1 MMYFEYKEMEKNMDI
16 KNKISELS
24 IEATIENLEKVE
36 EFIDENLDKCNFST
50 KRMNQ
55 IKISV
60 EEIYVNIAHYAYS
73 PNTGMAKISV
83 DINQDDKYM
92 EIVFIDQGKPYNPLE
107 KKDPDVKLKVSERQ
121 MGGLGI
127 YMTKKLMDDIS
138 YEYSHGKNIL
148 TLKNNWD

>member
-1 MMYFEYKEMEKNMDI
+1 MMYFEYKEIEKNMDI

-60 EEIYVNIAHYAYS
+60 
-73 PNTGMAKISV
+73 
-83 DINQDDKYM
+83 
-92 EIVFIDQGKPYNPLE
+92 
-107 KKDPDVKLKVSERQ
+107 
-121 MGGLGI
+121 
-127 YMTKKLMDDIS
+127 
-138 YEYSHGKNIL
+138 
-148 TLKNNWD
+148 

>member
-1 MMYFEYKEMEKNMDI
+1 MYFEYKEIEKNMDI

-50 KRMNQ
+50 KRMSQ

-148 TLKNNWD
+148 TLKKNWD

>member
-1 MMYFEYKEMEKNMDI
+1 MMYFEYKEIEKNMDK

-107 KKDPDVKLKVSERQ
+107 KKDPDVKLKLSERQ

>member
-1 MMYFEYKEMEKNMDI
+1 MMYFEYKEIEKNMDK

-36 EFIDENLDKCNFST
+36 EFIDENLDKCNFSK
-50 KRMNQ
+50 KRMSQ

>member
-1 MMYFEYKEMEKNMDI
+1 MMCFEYKEIEKNMDI

-36 EFIDENLDKCNFST
+36 EFIDENLDKCNFYK
-50 KRMNQ
+50 KRMSQ

-138 YEYSHGKNIL
+138 YEYKDGQNIL
-148 TLKNNWD
+148 RIKKLI

>member
-1 MMYFEYKEMEKNMDI
+1 MMYFEYKEIEKNMDK

-92 EIVFIDQGKPYNPLE
+92 EIVFIDQGKPYNTLE
-107 KKDPDVKLKVSERQ
+107 NKDPDVKLKLSERQ

>member
-1 MMYFEYKEMEKNMDI
+1 MMYFEYKEIEKNMDI

-107 KKDPDVKLKVSERQ
+107 KKDPDVKLKLSERQ

-148 TLKNNWD
+148 TLKNSWD

>member
-1 MMYFEYKEMEKNMDI
+1 MMCFEYKEIEKNMDI

-83 DINQDDKYM
+83 DINQ
-92 EIVFIDQGKPYNPLE
+92 EIVFIDHGKPYNPLE